1 MEKTTATD
9 PDGIIWTHD
18 IALDQDGDGFWYDEH
33 FAVSPTGDRHHL
45 PWSRFGHFGP
55 RHFIRYV
62 EAGMPEAQDD
72 RKLAPE
78 GHRGTER
85 GLRPPF
91 LHPHPPITGP
101 VHHASL
107 FHGSCQ
113 LMTIRNR

>member
-33 FAVSPTGDRHHL
+33 FAISPTGDRHHL

-62 EAGMPEAQDD
+62 EAGMPE
-72 RKLAPE
+72 RKTI
-78 GHRGTER
+78 GNW
-85 GLRPPF
+85 
-91 LHPHPPITGP
+91 HPKDIEALKG
-101 VHHASL
+101 
-107 FHGSCQ
+107 G
-113 LMTIRNR
+113 